1 MPDTTDIEL
10 AEAQRQAK
18 ELERIEA
25 ENARQSAELERQN
38 TSTEA
43 VASANEAARNANE
56 AAITAQQKAGEA
68 NAAAS
73 SANAAVEKF
82 NSIIVQ
88 ETGNSQDKVMSQKV
102 VTDAM
107 IASQAKLSELDKEL
121 GNLDNLN
128 TNTKDSVVLAIN
140 EINEKVNSDVG
151 LSPEL
156 KSILLQCFSKVAW
169 SVEDGQSYL
178 NSLRAALY
186 PSKLLGI
193 RAEYNGGVVK
203 VGTSIYDLNIS
214 VYAIYNND
222 VTEEIYDYTLSG
234 EITSAENI
242 ITISYLGKTT
252 SIVVNAAGIESITAI
267 YNGGVVSIGTS
278 LANLDISVYA
288 VYSNGET
295 EEVTDYALSGEITS
309 ETNIITITYSGFTT
323 TIEVNAVG
331 RILELPDMTYT
342 SNGGTQVSIKN
353 GNHFKLIAGSDI
365 KTQSGFLI
373 SLSQLSSNNPVITNN
388 ASLVNNQ
395 PSLFTIPANETI
407 TLKLLNVIEDVTYL
421 GSFGGV
427 ALNIRKANSSTSVL
441 TAVGLG
447 KETNA
452 QTRPLQTQ
460 TTLSNST
467 DVGSL
472 FIFMQ
477 LMGSGSIIEFDI
489 SMVNS
494 DGKIYI

>member
-1 MPDTTDIEL
+1 MSNYNSLKTTIDANIKQNGRQEITGQILNSVLNQMVTTLGAGYQFAGVATIDTNPGTPD
-10 AEAQRQAK
+10 AK
-18 ELERIEA
+18 VFYI
-25 ENARQSAELERQN
+25 
-38 TSTEA
+38 
-43 VASANEAARNANE
+43 ANGKG
-56 AAITAQQKAGEA
+56 TY
-68 NAAAS
+68 
-73 SANAAVEKF
+73 EKF
-82 NSIIVQ
+82 GGINVTEDEVVVLYWDSSWHKVS
-88 ETGNSQDKVMSQKV
+88 TG
-102 VTDAM
+102 
-107 IASQAKLSELDKEL
+107 IASQEKLSELDKEL

-128 TNTKDSVVLAIN
+128 TNTKDTVVLAIN
-140 EINEKVNSDVG
+140 EINEKVNSGVG

-203 VGTSIYDLNIS
+203 VGTSIYDLDIS
-214 VYAIYNND
+214 VYAIYNDD

-252 SIVVNAAGIESITAI
+252 SIVVNAAGIESITAT

-331 RILELPDMTYT
+331 RILTLPDMTYT
-342 SNGGTQVSIKN
+342 SNGGTQVSITN
-353 GNHFKLIAGSDI
+353 GNHFKLIVGSDI
-365 KTQSGFLI
+365 KTQSGFVI

-407 TLKLLNVIEDVTYL
+407 TLKLLNVIENITYL
-421 GSFGGV
+421 HSFGGL

-447 KETNA
+447 KETTGE
-452 QTRPLQTQ
+452 TRPLQTQ
-460 TTLSNST
+460 KTLSNST

-477 LMGSGSIIEFDI
+477 LMDSGSIVEFDI